1 MNLDF
6 NFENRTRNKIALEMS
21 AAIRKLNNATKAYD
35 EGNPIISD
43 KEWDDIYFWLVEAE
57 KYCGFKNPDSP
68 TAHVHYSVV
77 NELKK
82 VAHNHEMLSLAKT
95 KELDEV
101 REFINSN
108 YWIAMCKMDG
118 LTCSLTYQDGILI
131 RAETRGD
138 GIIGE
143 DVTHNAMVIESIPK
157 NIPLMGTI
165 VVDGEIVCRAQDFES
180 FKHEYKN
187 TRNFAAGSI
196 RLLDS
201 KECEKRKLTF
211 VAWDLVEGIPEENQ
225 FNYRLLNLI
234 DLGFKV
240 VPFVYVESKRE
251 KPNEWFINEIKELAQ
266 QNGYAIDGIVFKFND
281 VEYGKSLG
289 KTAHHFNNAIAYKFY
304 DEVYDTN
311 LINIEWSMGRTG
323 VLTPIA
329 VFEPIEIDGAT
340 VERASLHNVSVMQA
354 VMGECCYSGQPVKV
368 FKANQIIP
376 QIAFA
381 EKMKYVDVIMRGGAT
396 VDGLSGNLE
405 CPVCG
410 GSTSLVTSELG
421 TVNLICNNPQCKGK
435 LINRLDHFCSKKGL
449 DIKGLSKA
457 TLEKLIDWGYVN
469 DLDDLFNLEM
479 VRDDWM
485 KKPGFGEKSVNKI
498 ISSVF
503 TASQN
508 VSLESVIAAIGI
520 PLIGRTVSKDLAKRF
535 KTYDNFRKH
544 INEGFDFTQID
555 GYGPEMNKAL
565 LTFDYGEL
573 DFLVG
578 SYMKFAENKEEEPTT
593 VENILEG
600 KVFVITG
607 KLKHFKNRDAL
618 KAEIERVGGKV
629 SGSVTAKTDYL
640 INNDI
645 ESTTAKNKTAKQLG
659 VPIITEEIFLKF
671 FDF

>member
-6 NFENRTRNKIALEMS
+6 NFEDRGRNKVALEMT

-68 TAHVHYSVV
+68 TVKIHYSVV
-77 NELKK
+77 NELIK
-82 VAHNHEMLSLAKT
+82 VKHNHEMLSLPKT

-101 REFINSN
+101 KNFLGEHEAV
-108 YWIAMCKMDG
+108 AMGKMDG
-118 LTCSLTYQDGILI
+118 LTCSLRYVNGQLVS
-131 RAETRGD
+131 AETRGD
-138 GIIGE
+138 GLVGE
-143 DVTHNAMVIESIPK
+143 DITHNAMVIPSIPK
-157 NIPLMGTI
+157 NIDYQDELI
-165 VVDGEIVCRAQDFES
+165 VDGEIICTTEN
-180 FKHEYKN
+180 FKEFTKEYKN
-187 TRNFAAGSI
+187 PRNFAAGSI
-196 RLLDS
+196 RLLDPR
-201 KECEKRKLTF
+201 ECEKRKLSF
-211 VAWDLVEGIPEENQ
+211 VAWEVVKGLEIENSLMGR
-225 FNYRLLNLI
+225 FLYLI
-234 DLGFKV
+234 QLGFSV
-240 VPFVYVESKRE
+240 VPHILLSTHYKCETAKQKDYIS
-251 KPNEWFINEIKELAQ
+251 FIQDMCKHYGLP
-266 QNGYAIDGIVFKFND
+266 IDGVVFKFD
-281 VEYGKSLG
+281 DIEYGKSLG

-304 DEVYDTN
+304 DELYDTN
-311 LINIEWSMGRTG
+311 LIDIEWSMGRTG

-329 VFEPIEIDGAT
+329 VFEPVEIDGAI
-340 VERASLHNVSVMQA
+340 VERASMHNVSVMKSLL
-354 VMGECCYSGQPVKV
+354 GYYGYKGQPLKV
-368 FKANQIIP
+368 FKANMIIP
-376 QIAFA
+376 QIESSVKFQD
-381 EKMKYVDVIMRGGAT
+381 VDLKEGEMIEGINFPCTCPLCGHT
-396 VDGLSGNLE
+396 LSFNDNAGVVTL
-405 CPVCG
+405 VCK
-410 GSTSLVTSELG
+410 
-421 TVNLICNNPQCKGK
+421 NKDCKGK

-498 ISSVF
+498 ISSIF
-503 TASQN
+503 AASQN

-573 DFLVG
+573 DFLIG
-578 SYMKFAENKEEEPTT
+578 SYMKFVEVQEEQITTEN
-593 VENILEG
+593 NSLEG
-600 KVFVITG
+600 KVIVITG
-607 KLKHFKNRDAL
+607 KLKQYKNRDEL
-618 KAEIERVGGKV
+618 KAAIEAHGGKV
-629 SGSVTAKTDYL
+629 SGSVTKNTSYL
-640 INNDI
+640 VNNDVN
-645 ESTTAKNKTAKQLG
+645 STTAKNKTAKELSI
-659 VPIITEEIFLKF
+659 PIITEEELIKI

>member
-1 MNLDF
+1 MV
-6 NFENRTRNKIALEMS
+6 T
-21 AAIRKLNNATKAYD
+21 
-35 EGNPIISD
+35 SD
-43 KEWDDIYFWLVEAE
+43 
-57 KYCGFKNPDSP
+57 S
-68 TAHVHYSVV
+68 
-77 NELKK
+77 
-82 VAHNHEMLSLAKT
+82 
-95 KELDEV
+95 
-101 REFINSN
+101 
-108 YWIAMCKMDG
+108 
-118 LTCSLTYQDGILI
+118 
-131 RAETRGD
+131 
-138 GIIGE
+138 
-143 DVTHNAMVIESIPK
+143 
-157 NIPLMGTI
+157 GTI
-165 VVDGEIVCRAQDFES
+165 NLVC
-180 FKHEYKN
+180 
-187 TRNFAAGSI
+187 
-196 RLLDS
+196 
-201 KECEKRKLTF
+201 
-211 VAWDLVEGIPEENQ
+211 
-225 FNYRLLNLI
+225 
-234 DLGFKV
+234 
-240 VPFVYVESKRE
+240 
-251 KPNEWFINEIKELAQ
+251 
-266 QNGYAIDGIVFKFND
+266 
-281 VEYGKSLG
+281 
-289 KTAHHFNNAIAYKFY
+289 
-304 DEVYDTN
+304 TN
-311 LINIEWSMGRTG
+311 S
-323 VLTPIA
+323 
-329 VFEPIEIDGAT
+329 
-340 VERASLHNVSVMQA
+340 
-354 VMGECCYSGQPVKV
+354 
-368 FKANQIIP
+368 
-376 QIAFA
+376 
-381 EKMKYVDVIMRGGAT
+381 
-396 VDGLSGNLE
+396 
-405 CPVCG
+405 
-410 GSTSLVTSELG
+410 
-421 TVNLICNNPQCKGK
+421 QCKGK